1 MKAEFINGDVI
12 LHSPAKRNHWK
23 VTDLL
28 SRLISTYAEVR
39 SLGIVGTEKVMIALS
54 RNDYEPDLVF
64 YGKEKA
70 DKFESNQMLFPA
82 PDFIVEILSKSTYK
96 KDKGVK
102 KEDFAAHGISEYW
115 IIDPE
120 NEIVEQ
126 YLLGDISQTEY
137 QTPIIHK
144 VGDDI
149 ESIIILGFSI
159 PVKAIFDSV
168 VNIETLR
175 KII

>member
-1 MKAEFINGDVI
+1 
-12 LHSPAKRNHWK
+12 
-23 VTDLL
+23 
-28 SRLISTYAEVR
+28 
-39 SLGIVGTEKVMIALS
+39 
-54 RNDYEPDLVF
+54 
-64 YGKEKA
+64 
-70 DKFESNQMLFPA
+70 
-82 PDFIVEILSKSTYK
+82 
-96 KDKGVK
+96 
-102 KEDFAAHGISEYW
+102 
-115 IIDPE
+115 
-120 NEIVEQ
+120 VEQ